1 MGTQRMVVK
10 AVHADFSASSAGAAL
25 PDVPVITIE
34 AGRRWLGS
42 DVRDLWAHR
51 DLFYFLVLRD
61 IKVRYKQTVL
71 GIAWAVLQPF
81 LTMVVFTVFFGK
93 LAKIPSEGVPYSIF
107 AYAGILPWTY
117 FSNAVSNSSNS
128 LIGNASLI
136 TKVYF
141 PRVIVPGAAV
151 GAALADFL
159 IAFGIMLAMMLYYRV
174 APSAGI
180 AMLIPLTA
188 ICTLLAIG
196 VGLWT
201 SALNV
206 RYRDVRYALP
216 FFIQLWMFVTPVIYP
231 TNFVPERWRWAL
243 LLNPLTGIIEGFRS
257 ALFARPFDW
266 AAICISTAITIALAL
281 YAAYAFA
288 RMERGF
294 ADVI

>member
-1 MGTQRMVVK
+1 MGSQRMVVK
-10 AVHADFSASSAGAAL
+10 VLETEFGSRAAGADL
-25 PDVPVITIE
+25 PDIPVITIE
-34 AGRRWLGS
+34 AGRRWLGT
-42 DVRDLWAHR
+42 DLRDLWAHR

-61 IKVRYKQTVL
+61 IKVRYKQTAL
-71 GIAWAVLQPF
+71 GVSWAVLQPF

-93 LAKIPSEGVPYSIF
+93 LAKIPSDGVPYAIF

-159 IAFGIMLAMMLYYRV
+159 IAFAIMFAMMIYYRV
-174 APSAGI
+174 MPGAGI
-180 AMLIPLTA
+180 AMLFPLTA
-188 ICTLLAIG
+188 ICTLLATA
-196 VGLWT
+196 VGMWT

-206 RYRDVRYALP
+206 KYRDIRYALP

-231 TNFVPERWRWAL
+231 TSFVPDRWRWVL
-243 LLNPLTGIIEGFRS
+243 LLNPLTGLIEGFRS
-257 ALFARPFDW
+257 ALFSRPFDW
-266 AAICISTAITIALAL
+266 PAIGISCVLTIALAL
-281 YAAYAFA
+281 YAAYSFT